1 MCSQRQKFSLRR
13 EEVSLCGESNR
24 RLDLAHGT
32 AVLRGLPYMTF
43 AKLSAFWTPP
53 VTYINQLILFLSSAF
68 FDPPCH
74 IQKSVDFVPF
84 VCFFGDPPTTA
95 DVIYGNPLGGCCE
108 VSPPP
113 LLCGRAA
120 SRRLFRRRHRAS
132 FAMFC
137 QSARYDPRWSSFRI
151 QLN

>member
-53 VTYINQLILFLSSAF
+53 VTYINQLILFLLSAF
-68 FDPPCH
+68 LDP
-74 IQKSVDFVPF
+74 
-84 VCFFGDPPTTA
+84 GPPVTYRNQLILFLLSAFLGTPQ
-95 DVIYGNPLGGCCE
+95 PLRTSYME
-108 VSPPP
+108 AP
-113 LLCGRAA
+113 
-120 SRRLFRRRHRAS
+120 
-132 FAMFC
+132 
-137 QSARYDPRWSSFRI
+137 
-151 QLN
+151 